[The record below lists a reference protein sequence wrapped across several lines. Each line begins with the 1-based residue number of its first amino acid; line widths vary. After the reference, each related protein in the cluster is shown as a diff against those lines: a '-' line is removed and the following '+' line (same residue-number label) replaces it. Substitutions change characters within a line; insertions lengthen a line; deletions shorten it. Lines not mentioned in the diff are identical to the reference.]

1 MLVWEGKFGLRDF
14 TSLKEES
21 LEMPSLLNGVS
32 LLVSLPTVASELVAS
47 ECSHSLSQRLP
58 ATPESSSLLL
68 LAITSP
74 DTSWP
79 EELAMK
85 TRPVTWCK
93 TNLLSSQVKWLCEW
107 KILIVILKELKKQMI
122 IITGF
127 VHYPESYLILMLF
140 GLIVFQIIYTVYIYS
155 FLWSLDNL

>member
-1 MLVWEGKFGLRDF
+1 
-14 TSLKEES
+14 
-21 LEMPSLLNGVS
+21 
-32 LLVSLPTVASELVAS
+32 
-47 ECSHSLSQRLP
+47 
-58 ATPESSSLLL
+58 
-68 LAITSP
+68 
-74 DTSWP
+74 
-79 EELAMK
+79 LAMK
-85 TRPVTWCK
+85 TRLVTWCK